1 MVNNITVP
9 KELSNPILK
18 WIAEQ
23 SHNLESLFEIKPPL
37 HKGYVIGTAHLN
49 KGFVQGEDIKSMILY
64 EAGFPYKTLKEIN
77 NYILKKFDLSENTP
91 YNPEYGI
98 LISYS
103 TKGHSVHTHTDTNF
117 VPDHTHVRFNLLL
130 TKTEGGDPIINGKTI
145 EVKQDEVWICAAG
158 MFPHSTTEITGEEPR
173 IMISF
178 GHSIENTLL
187 NKII

>member
-1 MVNNITVP
+1 MDINASYRVSFSGKQKTRIHIFFIVIVFFEVNI
-9 KELSNPILK
+9 
-18 WIAEQ
+18 
-23 SHNLESLFEIKPPL
+23 
-37 HKGYVIGTAHLN
+37 
-49 KGFVQGEDIKSMILY
+49 
-64 EAGFPYKTLKEIN
+64 
-77 NYILKKFDLSENTP
+77 
-91 YNPEYGI
+91 
-98 LISYS
+98 
-103 TKGHSVHTHTDTNF
+103 
-117 VPDHTHVRFNLLL
+117 RFNLLL